1 MNVTGTGFINQL
13 QANSIFLGG
22 QPLSISSNVT
32 LTAVTGQITLTQTNA
47 TNLQVGLADFG
58 SVSTCAWA
66 NVATDAKGRT
76 TCTSNTAP
84 LTSLLAGIGTYITST
99 NRVNTYVASVKD
111 YGAVGDGTT
120 DDSTA
125 IQTAINA
132 QTGALFFP
140 SGRYIIGT
148 GLQFSYS
155 NQFYFGLQDV
165 FIVPGVSLA
174 NGSVMLAIQNCSNVT
189 FSGINFDGGATYSSP
204 KGLVLSVLR
213 GSLSMISFRQVKFE
227 NANQALVTDLAI
239 SLDRLLLE
247 ECAFRNFASFT
258 VLLTFPVMNTIR
270 VRRCSVEN
278 AFAGITIASSSVLP
292 AQAIDVQDNYFALN
306 NYGYFAL
313 ALQVSGVAANIIGN
327 TFLRSRMGLSVYGFV
342 SSLLSN
348 STIDSNVFSTMSTV
362 AMELTTVSQVVITGN
377 QISNCENGIQ
387 IYGASDLTIVGNN
400 IGSSNGSLGYGI
412 YVFTYDGLLV
422 TNLVVTGNSFSELLG
437 GVRLDNCT
445 SCIVSGNVFSNA
457 RLFAAN
463 ATTFTVSA
471 NTFTLSQAVIDG
483 YATVWFSQGGININ
497 VLSNAIVATRTD
509 SISNARG
516 VWFAGTGSYANV
528 TVNGNTIIRHSIG
541 IDYSSGGGIT
551 FASANIGNNFFVN
564 NGFNRLPT
572 APTGTNI
579 IYAPERMA
587 SYSFVSP
594 PIYTSWSAG
603 DIVSNTGA
611 AGNCMALQVG
621 TQSGTLVGVPTQTA
635 LGFPGDSDRTLTP
648 CLSTQSNYVLATLTA
663 NRTWTLSVTNAF
675 VGTTW
680 KLSFGPNL
688 GAFFVRVQ
696 NAAGTLIKLM
706 GANMWAHFQWDGGA
720 NYYVVAQGTL

>member
-1 MNVTGTGFINQL
+1 M
-13 QANSIFLGG
+13 
-22 QPLSISSNVT
+22 
-32 LTAVTGQITLTQTNA
+32 
-47 TNLQVGLADFG
+47 
-58 SVSTCAWA
+58 
-66 NVATDAKGRT
+66 
-76 TCTSNTAP
+76 AP
-84 LTSLLAGIGTYITST
+84 LTSLSAGVGTYITSN

-111 YGAVGDGTT
+111 YGAVGDGIT
-120 DDSTA
+120 DDAAA
-125 IQTAINA
+125 IQAAINA
-132 QTGALFFP
+132 QTGALYFP
-140 SGRYIIGT
+140 TGRYVIGT

-155 NQFYFGLQDV
+155 NELYFGFQDV
-165 FIVPGVSLA
+165 YIVPGVSLA
-174 NGSVMLAIQNCSNVT
+174 NGSAMLGIRNCSNVT
-189 FSGINFDGGATYSSP
+189 FSGINFDGGATYPAP
-204 KGLVLSVLR
+204 KALVLCVLQ

-227 NANQALVTDLAI
+227 NANQALVTALAI

-258 VLLTFPVMNTIR
+258 VLLSFPVMNTIR

-342 SSLLSN
+342 SLLSN

-387 IYGASDLTIVGNN
+387 IYGASDLTVVGNN

-412 YVFTYDGLLV
+412 YVFTDGLLV

-471 NTFTLSQAVIDG
+471 NTFTLSQTVIDG

-528 TVNGNTIIRHSIG
+528 TVNGNTIIRHSVG

-551 FASANIGNNFFVN
+551 FASANLGNNFFVN

-572 APTGTNI
+572 SPTGTNI

-587 SYSFVSP
+587 SYSFSSP

-603 DIVSNTGA
+603 DIVSNTAA

-621 TQSGTLVGVPTQTA
+621 TQSGTLVGVSTQTA

-648 CLSTQSNYVLATLTA
+648 CLSTQSNYVAATLTA

-675 VGTTW
+675 AGTTW

-696 NAAGTLIKLM
+696 SAAGALIKLM
-706 GANMWAHFQWDGGA
+706 GANTWAHFQWDGGA
-720 NYYVVAQGTL
+720 GYYVVAQGVL